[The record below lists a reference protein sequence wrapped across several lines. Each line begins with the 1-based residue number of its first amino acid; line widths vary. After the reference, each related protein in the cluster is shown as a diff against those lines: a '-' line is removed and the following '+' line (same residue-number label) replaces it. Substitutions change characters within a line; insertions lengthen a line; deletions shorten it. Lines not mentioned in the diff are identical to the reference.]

1 MLVRNSHRRRLSLA
15 GVACAAALAVLTGC
29 NASPT
34 TSSDSS
40 ADAGAK
46 GGTLY
51 YVNAKPYQHLDPTR
65 IYYNHIQ
72 AFASRTFV
80 RTLTTFIPSATDP
93 TKLTGDA
100 ATDIGTS
107 SDDAKTW
114 TFHLRDGVSWQ
125 DGKPVTCAD
134 YQYGISRT
142 FATDQ
147 ITSGPTY
154 AIAYLD
160 IPSSGGASAYKGP
173 YDKTGQDLYD
183 KAVQCT
189 DDKTIVFHL
198 KDPVADF
205 NFTVALPGFGAVRQD
220 QDTGAKFDFTMFSD
234 GPYMLDGTWDP
245 VSGGTLV
252 RNPNWDAASDPI
264 RQAKPDKIVVL
275 QGLNEQ
281 TISQRLLADSGDD
294 QYAITNTQ
302 VDPSVIPQ
310 ILGRP
315 AAQNRSK
322 NEIGGFVDYL
332 TVNVKHIPSPEVRQA
347 LILATDKVAYRAAMG
362 GETYGEFANTIMSKT
377 VAGWKDF
384 NVFDTKPEGDAARAK
399 KLLESAGVQMPYPI
413 TYGYEQSPVQ
423 DKAASAFKTAWE
435 KAGFKVTL
443 KPFGDNYY
451 DALAN
456 PSETPDVAWTSWVAD
471 WPSGST
477 DIPALFDS
485 RINLT
490 ETYLGFDFGQFD
502 DAEVNAKIDEARQ
515 ETDKAAQDKLWGDL
529 DQMVNE
535 RAAVVPLVDQKY
547 FYLSGSKVKGLT
559 YFFGGYPDIANVSV
573 K

>member
-1 MLVRNSHRRRLSLA
+1 VLVRNSHRRRLSLT
-15 GVACAAALAVLTGC
+15 GVACAAGLAVLTGC
-29 NASPT
+29 G
-34 TSSDSS
+34 SS
-40 ADAGAK
+40 ATESPDSDAGTGAA

-51 YVNAKPYQHLDPTR
+51 YINARPYQHLDPQR

-80 RTLTTFIPSATDP
+80 RTLTTFMPSATDP
-93 TKLTGDA
+93 TELTGDA

-107 SDDAKTW
+107 SDGARTW
-114 TFHLRDGVSWQ
+114 TFQLRDGVSWQ

-134 YQYGISRT
+134 YKYGISRG

-147 ITSGPTY
+147 ITSGPHY
-154 AIAYLD
+154 AMAYLD
-160 IPSSGGASAYKGP
+160 IPSADGVSAYKGP
-173 YDKTGQDLYD
+173 YDKTGQELYD
-183 KAVQCT
+183 EAVECT

-205 NFTVALPGFGAVRQD
+205 NFTVALPGFGAVRED

-234 GPYMLDGTWDP
+234 GPYMLEGTWDP
-245 VSGGTLV
+245 KAGGTLV
-252 RNPNWDAASDPI
+252 RNPKWDPASDPI
-264 RQAKPDKIVVL
+264 RKALPDKIVVL

-281 TISQRLLADSGDD
+281 TISQRLLADNGDD
-294 QYAITNTQ
+294 QYAITHTQ

-310 ILGRP
+310 ILGNPTAKDR
-315 AAQNRSK
+315 AA

-332 TVNVKHIPSPEVRQA
+332 TVNVKHIPEPEVRQA
-347 LILATDKVAYRAAMG
+347 LIVATDKVAYRAAMG
-362 GETYGEFANTIMSKT
+362 GETYGEFANTVMSKT

-384 NVFDTKPEGDAARAK
+384 NVFDTKPEGDTAEAK
-399 KLLESAGVQMPYPI
+399 KLLESAGVEMPYPI
-413 TYGYEQSPVQ
+413 TYAFQQSPVQ
-423 DKAASAFKTAWE
+423 DKAASAFKAAWE
-435 KAGFKVTL
+435 KAGFAVTL
-443 KPFGDNYY
+443 KPLGSDYY
-451 DALAN
+451 DVLAN
-456 PSETPDVAWTSWVAD
+456 PSETPDVAWSSWVAD

-490 ETYLGFDFGQFD
+490 AESLGYDFGEFD

-515 ETDKAAQDKLWGDL
+515 ETDKAAQDKMWGEL
-529 DQMVNE
+529 DEMVNE
-535 RAAVVPLVDQKY
+535 RAAVVPLIHQKY

-559 YFFGGYPDIANVSV
+559 YFFGGYPDISNVSV